1 MKRSFWPIAAI
12 CCSSFVA
19 QANTIP
25 ASMQQ
30 LIHKTDP
37 NINLGMMVVDLT
49 TGYTLYDH
57 QSQQL
62 FVPASNMKLFSEAFA
77 MLAMG
82 TDYQIPS
89 TLSTDAKTMTQG
101 QLNGSL
107 YLHLSPDPSLNHRDL
122 YALFD
127 QLQKWHITGFSGDV
141 VVDSDLAGVAP
152 YAPGMTP
159 RDQQFSY
166 GAPIGPVIL
175 DENRLSITVNPASQA
190 GQMAVVE
197 TTSPDGVFKIDNQV
211 KTQANPK
218 GCGVS
223 MNFDN
228 LDVLHVRGCV
238 GVGQL
243 ALIQRIPIRQPQ
255 NFLSA
260 HIRYQLKQM
269 NINWQGQVRYAHMP
283 AKTIQIA
290 RHYSPPL
297 QQLMSATLKP
307 SDNLYANSLYLLATN
322 HIRHAP
328 SNWSEAQAVA
338 PNYLKELTH
347 INFDNAVFTDGSG
360 LSHFNQVTPYQTLS
374 LLTYLYTKFPLAYE
388 YISALPISGY
398 DGTLVR
404 RLNRPDQKG
413 LVRAKTGT
421 LVGVYSLSG
430 YLLSKNDHI
439 LAFAIYIN
447 TRKGTPPQIAG
458 RYRGF
463 IDAATNILIQS
474 QPSNFHHSL
483 FFAHENPKG
492 KTNLTAE
499 DMARRQVA
507 FWRNLEYA
515 LKRELNAK
523 PVTVVFHPQELVI
536 EDHGTSDAVIWQALK
551 KLNNNRPFSVAL
563 ESMEAPNIGADAF
576 KLLWL
581 QHQPEHG
588 LQKKWIVRPIG

>member
-1 MKRSFWPIAAI
+1 MKRSFWPIVVI
-12 CCSSFVA
+12 CCSSIVA

-25 ASMQQ
+25 ASIHQ
-30 LIHKTDP
+30 LIQKTDP
-37 NINLGMMVVDLT
+37 NIKLGMMVVDLT

-57 QSQQL
+57 QARKL

-89 TLSTDAKTMTQG
+89 TLSTDAKTITQG
-101 QLNGSL
+101 RLNGSL

-127 QLQKWHITGFSGDV
+127 QLQKWHITDFSGDV

-175 DENRLSITVNPASQA
+175 DENRLSITVNPASQV

-255 NFLSA
+255 SFLSA
-260 HIRYQLKQM
+260 HIRYQLKQL
-269 NINWQGQVRYAHMP
+269 NINWQGQVRYGHMP
-283 AKTIQIA
+283 AKTMQIA

-328 SNWSEAQAVA
+328 SNWSEAQAIA
-338 PNYLKELTH
+338 PNYLKEITH

-483 FFAHENPKG
+483 FFTHENHMG

-499 DMARRQVA
+499 DMARRQLA

-523 PVTVVFHPQELVI
+523 PVTVVFHSQELVI
-536 EDHGTSDAVIWQALK
+536 EDHGASDAVIWQVLK
-551 KLNNNRPFSVAL
+551 KLNANRPFSVAL
-563 ESMEAPNIGADAF
+563 DSMQAPNIGADAL

-588 LQKKWIVRPIG
+588 LQKKWIIRPIG

>member
-1 MKRSFWPIAAI
+1 MKRSFLPILVM
-12 CCSSFVA
+12 CCGSLIA
-19 QANTIP
+19 HANSIP
-25 ASMQQ
+25 GSMQQ

-49 TGYTLYDH
+49 TGNTLYEH
-57 QSQQL
+57 QSRQL
-62 FVPASNMKLFSEAFA
+62 FVPASNMKLFSEALA

-82 TDYQIPS
+82 TDYQIPT
-89 TLSTDAKTMTQG
+89 TLSTDAKTLAQG
-101 QLNGSL
+101 RLNGSL
-107 YLHLSPDPSLNHRDL
+107 YLHLAPDPSFNHRDL

-127 QLQKWHITGFSGDV
+127 QLKKWHITELAGDV
-141 VVDSDLAGVAP
+141 VVHSDLAVVTP

-166 GAPIGPVIL
+166 GAPVGPVIL
-175 DENRLSITVNPASQA
+175 DENRLSITVNPASSA

-197 TTSPDGVFKIDNQV
+197 TASPEGVFTIDNQV

-228 LDVLHVRGCV
+228 LGVLHVRGCV

-243 ALIQRIPIRQPQ
+243 ALIQRIPVRQPQ

-269 NINWQGQVRYAHMP
+269 NINWQGQVRYGHMP

-322 HIRHAP
+322 HIRHSP
-328 SNWSEAQAVA
+328 STWSDAQVAA

-360 LSHFNQVTPYQTLS
+360 LSHFNKVTPFQTLS

-430 YLLSKNDHI
+430 FLVSKNDHI

-515 LKRELNAK
+515 LKRELNSK

-536 EDHGTSDAVIWQALK
+536 EDHGASDAVIWQVLK
-551 KLNNNRPFSVAL
+551 KLNNNRPYSVAV
-563 ESMEAPNIGADAF
+563 ESMQSPNIGGDAL
-576 KLLWL
+576 KVLWL

-588 LQKKWIVRPIG
+588 SKKRWIIRPIG